1 VLSESSLFV
10 YDHRLIMKTCGTTT
24 LLRCLGTLFEYA
36 DKMGMQLSW
45 VGYSRKNFLFPTAQ
59 LWPHVNFGEEMR
71 YIEQHESLQK
81 RLRGDG
87 HILGPVTGD
96 HWFVY
101 VADGSPSASGH
112 TTPSAALYGN
122 ASNTSSVMDF
132 RALGLPARASTS
144 SLPTILADADA
155 RDARSNSLSTN
166 STAGDCE
173 EDESG
178 KTSPQPAS
186 LPSSVGHSAAAV
198 TKSSVRST
206 ELNTA
211 LTQLQAQR
219 HSSYRTFNMMMFDM
233 DPAVAA
239 TFFQGTNGLTGKEM
253 TEAAGIPAL
262 CPGYQVDEAAFSP
275 CGYSMNAV
283 LGPSYATIHITP
295 EAQCSYVSYETNE
308 ALDDYAPLL
317 RRVLATFRPGRFVL
331 TMFGDDDAID
341 MLPRV
346 PTSTRVYGDIKGCPE
361 GAHYLR
367 TSSTCT
373 TVESQRQQCIM
384 ACYTYQQLLA
394 AGVGAEAAV

>member
-112 TTPSAALYGN
+112 TTPSTALYGN

-186 LPSSVGHSAAAV
+186 LPSFVGHSAAAV

-239 TFFQGTNGLTGKEM
+239 TFFQGTNGLTGKE
-253 TEAAGIPAL
+253 
-262 CPGYQVDEAAFSP
+262 
-275 CGYSMNAV
+275 
-283 LGPSYATIHITP
+283 
-295 EAQCSYVSYETNE
+295 AQGSYVSYETNE

-317 RRVLATFRPGRFVL
+317 RRVLATFRPARFVL

-384 ACYTYQQLLA
+384 ACYTYQQPLA